1 MRYLFLVNASK
12 VIDWART
19 LVTALNQR
27 DTDLAKQLED
37 IRARLDAGG
46 L

>member
-1 MRYLFLVNASK
+1 MRYLFLTNAAK

-19 LVTALNQR
+19 LVSTLNQR
-27 DTDLAKQLED
+27 DAAIENRLKD
-37 IRARLDAGG
+37 IEARLDAGG

>member
-1 MRYLFLVNASK
+1 MRYLFLVNPAK

-19 LVTALNQR
+19 LVSALNQR
-27 DTDLAKQLED
+27 DTAIEQRLKD
-37 IRARLDAGG
+37 IEVRLDAGG

>member
-1 MRYLFLVNASK
+1 MRYQFLTNAAK

-19 LVTALNQR
+19 LVNSLNQR
-27 DTDLAKQLED
+27 DVAIENRLKD
-37 IRARLDAGG
+37 IEARLDAGG